1 MTLSNEII
9 LSTLKKCRPESQC
22 RLSDKDF
29 SSLFAECFGSQL
41 RHNVT
46 SHCWY
51 AFNGSVWVAD
61 ELSAANA
68 ARNFAEC
75 LLTYSGRLCST
86 QGGETFKPFI
96 EYIAKF
102 GSAKRRETIVN
113 DSRAIMQ
120 CSMQTVQKHPLIED

>member
-1 MTLSNEII
+1 MTLLTEDI
-9 LSTLKKCRPESQC
+9 LTTLIKCRPESQC

-29 SSLFAECFGSQL
+29 SSLFANCFGLEL
-41 RHNVT
+41 RYNTT
-46 SHCWY
+46 SRCWY

-61 ELSAANA
+61 QLSAANA

-120 CSMQTVQKHPLIED
+120 CSMNEIVNNT